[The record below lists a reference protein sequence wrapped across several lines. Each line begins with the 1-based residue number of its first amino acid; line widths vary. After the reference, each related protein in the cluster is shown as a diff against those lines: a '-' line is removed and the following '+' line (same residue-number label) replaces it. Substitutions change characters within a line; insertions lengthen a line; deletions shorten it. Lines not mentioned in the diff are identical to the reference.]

1 MKRLALASGLLALAA
16 PFALAQSTTWSF
28 DSAHSEVDFV
38 VRHMSV
44 SNVHGRFGGLKGTI
58 VRNPTDLSKSTVS
71 VTIDVNTVDTGVV
84 PRDTDLKSS
93 NFFDVAQF
101 PTATFTSTS
110 VSGSDTHLQVKGNL
124 TLHGVTRPVE
134 LDVDGPG
141 PTAPGMDHKPH
152 TGYTATATIN
162 RKEFGIGLKYPD
174 AIVGE
179 QIKLNIDLEV
189 AQQ

>member
-71 VTIDVNTVDTGVV
+71 VTIDVNTVDTGVG